1 VRDRLLR
8 MRRVAPWIDARSR
21 RAFLDEA
28 TARIRFRCAGCC
40 VSRRRLFAQS
50 LRARHRLF
58 ARPVLPAIEN
68 LFSRSRLFA
77 RSITL
82 RTTLTRV
89 RWLATHAIE
98 LWTAGRC
105 AFRRTTHPIG
115 IRSSTRDR
123 LTTHAI
129 ALGIACARMLRLAAH
144 RIALR
149 TARTRNCGLAAHSVA
164 LRTPRTGALWLS
176 AHSIVL

>member
-21 RAFLDEA
+21 RALLDEA
-28 TARIRFRCAGCC
+28 TARVRFRCASRCI
-40 VSRRRLFAQS
+40 SRRRLFAQS

-68 LFSRSRLFA
+68 LFARSRLFA

-89 RWLATHAIE
+89 SWLATHA
-98 LWTAGRC
+98 
-105 AFRRTTHPIG
+105 FRR
-115 IRSSTRDR
+115 SATRDR

-129 ALGIACARMLRLAAH
+129 ALGIACARMFRLAAD

-149 TARTRNCGLAAHSVA
+149 TARTRNCGLAAHSAA
-164 LRTPRTGALWLS
+164 LQTTRAGAFWLA
-176 AHSIVL
+176 AHSIAF